1 MPLGNRTYCP
11 EKRYPLPRRARPAD
25 PVPTDRTPLNLTWDQ
40 VGRFAEAVTFAQR
53 ELLSPAKDMTEKF
66 ALGPRGIWLIA
77 LVASGRVKTPGEFAR
92 IHRIGKS
99 LVSDQIALLT
109 ENGIL
114 AVEQS
119 ETDLRQKNLSLT
131 EYGYEINRQLGDAFT
146 AKLRDRLKHY
156 TEAEIE
162 FTIRMLYDL
171 AGDYSLF
178 K

>member
-1 MPLGNRTYCP
+1 MPLGNRAYCP
-11 EKRYPLPRRARPAD
+11 EKRYPLPRRD
-25 PVPTDRTPLNLTWDQ
+25 SSTDRQPPELTWEQ

-53 ELLSPAKDMTEKF
+53 ELLSPAKDITEKF

-92 IHRIGKS
+92 MHRIGKS

-119 ETDLRQKNLSLT
+119 EADLRQKHLSLT

-162 FTIRMLYDL
+162 FATRMLYDL
-171 AGDYSLF
+171 AGDYDLF
-178 K
+178 KRA